1 MNEGTIMIRI
11 YWQDLSEH
19 MQQELLRLFGDNCNW
34 DCIPLAVVEI
44 NNSEPDSSNY
54 PNKDIVID
62 SFLGN
67 EGI

>member
-1 MNEGTIMIRI
+1 MNEGTITIRI
-11 YWQDLSEH
+11 YWQDLTEKK
-19 MQQELLRLFGDNCNW
+19 QQELLRLFGDNCNW